1 MKQINING
9 HDLVEIEELLLKTI
23 SDKAKDWDEFLVLL
37 VFTIEA
43 LLHHISSN
51 LEDSSDPQ
59 GLATFIEE
67 HLNLKENT
75 LITIPEP
82 LTETYQ

>member
-9 HDLVEIEELLLKTI
+9 HDLSEIEELLLKTI

-67 HLNLKENT
+67 HLNLKGNT

-82 LTETYQ
+82 LIETYQ